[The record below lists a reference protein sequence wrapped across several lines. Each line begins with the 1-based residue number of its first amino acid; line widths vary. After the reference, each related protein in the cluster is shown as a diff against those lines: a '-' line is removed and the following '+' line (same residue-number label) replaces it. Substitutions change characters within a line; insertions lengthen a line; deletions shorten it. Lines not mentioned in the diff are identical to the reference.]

1 MECQS
6 HINYLTQS
14 LFASSSNCFLFY
26 HFQNVLLM
34 INQSERSR
42 EKYNFPIPPSLCD
55 IAQLVELPSVHA
67 RSWFRV
73 PYQFL
78 LTDTWK
84 ILVLLSC

>member
-42 EKYNFPIPPSLCD
+42 EKYDFPPSLCD
-55 IAQLVELPSVHA
+55 IAQLVELRSVHA
-67 RSWFRV
+67 RS
-73 PYQFL
+73 
-78 LTDTWK
+78 
-84 ILVLLSC
+84 